1 MKMLKHALVLFATM
15 IALASTARTTS
26 DDGPA
31 SEAHLPSQA
40 AADILRDLSGA
51 DGAFL
56 AAGLVKE
63 AYQADNLA
71 SLLQYPT
78 DELVVVSLSGSQIRQ
93 AFERTLSLYP
103 LPNTSFLQISGFEV
117 QFSKGAESGHRV
129 TNVTA
134 SGAKLDDDKTYTVAM
149 PSSLGRGGLGYF
161 KIWDKSKITKTLEGV
176 TVESA
181 LKGKRF
187 TDSSPRWVEQPSS

>member
-1 MKMLKHALVLFATM
+1 MLKSALVVFAAM
-15 IALASTARTTS
+15 IALAAMARTTS
-26 DDGPA
+26 GDGPA
-31 SEAHLPSQA
+31 NAAHLPSQA
-40 AADILRDLSGA
+40 AADVLRDVAGT

-63 AYQADNLA
+63 TYQSDNLA

-78 DELVVVSLSGSQIRQ
+78 DELVVVSLTGAQVRQ

-129 TNVTA
+129 TSATA
-134 SGAKLDDDKTYTVAM
+134 SGSRLEDEKTYTVAM

-161 KIWDKSKITKTLEGV
+161 KIWDKSKIAKTVENV

-187 TDSSPRWVEQPSS
+187 VESSPRWVELP

>member
-1 MKMLKHALVLFATM
+1 MLKSALALFATM
-15 IALASTARTTS
+15 LVLATTARATS
-26 DDGPA
+26 GGGPTSA
-31 SEAHLPSQA
+31 AHIPSQA
-40 AADILRDLSGA
+40 AADVLREVAGT

-56 AAGLVKE
+56 AAGMVKE
-63 AYQADNLA
+63 SYQADNLA

-78 DELVVVSLSGSQIRQ
+78 DELVIVSLTGAQIRQ

-117 QFSKGAESGHRV
+117 QFSKSAESGRRV
-129 TNVTA
+129 TSATA
-134 SGAKLDDDKTYTVAM
+134 SGVKLDDDKTYTVAM

-161 KIWDKSKITKTLEGV
+161 KIWDKSRITKTIGNV

-187 TDSSPRWVEQPSS
+187 IDSSPRWVAQP